1 MKAVVV
7 TGPRALAVESVPDPQ
22 PGAGEVV
29 LRVVA
34 CGICGSDL
42 HAHQMGILPK
52 GAVMGHEFAGEVME
66 SGHGW
71 KAGDRACALPA
82 ISCGRC
88 ERCLTGLGVFCT
100 HGMKGIG
107 LGQWPGAYAEYIAV
121 SPHHMIRLPSG
132 VDAQRGAL
140 AEPLAVGL
148 HAVNVAKLRAAE
160 NVLVLGAGPIG
171 LSTLLWARHFGA
183 RTVIVSEKSPGRR
196 AMAERL
202 GATAVVDPADGG
214 AMLRT
219 TAALA
224 PDGVDVVVEA
234 VGVPGLIQQAINGV
248 RFRGRVVVVGVCMP
262 PDTIMPFAAITK
274 EASLHFVLAYEKPD
288 FQFAVDMMDQGRLDP
303 TPMVTDVIGLDG
315 VAAAFEALEKPTTQ
329 SKVMVVPA

>member
-7 TGPRALAVESVPDPQ
+7 TAPRTLAVENVPDPK
-22 PGAGEVV
+22 PDANHVV
-29 LRVVA
+29 LRVLA

-42 HAHQMGILPK
+42 HAHQMGILPR

-88 ERCLTGLGVFCT
+88 DRCLTGLGVFCT

-121 SPHHMIRLPSG
+121 SPHHMVRLPDG
-132 VDAQRGAL
+132 VDARRGAL
-140 AEPLAVGL
+140 VEPLAVGL
-148 HAVNVAKLRAAE
+148 HAVNVARLRAGE
-160 NVLVLGAGPIG
+160 NVLVIGAGPIG
-171 LSTLLWARHFGA
+171 LATLLWARHFGA

-196 AMAERL
+196 AMAEQM

-214 AMLRT
+214 ALLS
-219 TAALA
+219 AASRLA
-224 PDGVDVVVEA
+224 PEGIDVVFEA
-234 VGVPGLIQQAINGV
+234 VGVPGLIQQAVNSV
-248 RFRGRVVVVGVCMP
+248 RFRGRVVVVGVCMQ
-262 PDTIMPFAAITK
+262 PDSIMPFAAITK
-274 EASLHFVLAYEKPD
+274 EAALHFVLAYEKAD
-288 FQFAVDMMDQGRLDP
+288 FQFAVDMMDQGRLDA
-303 TPMVTDVIGLDG
+303 TPMITDVIGLDG
-315 VAAAFEALEKPTTQ
+315 VAAAFEALAKPTTQ
-329 SKVMVVPA
+329 SKVMVVPS